1 MSAAAPAHDAASAAD
16 RRLAE
21 FGVLGVMVLWAG
33 NFIVV
38 KSRRRRPAA
47 GRLHVP
53 AVTLVSATLF
63 LLLRW
68 REGSVG
74 LPRRDRLAIMGFG
87 ALGFGVYQMLWT
99 AASRP
104 SRPAT
109 RR

>member
-1 MSAAAPAHDAASAAD
+1 MSAASRAHHAAVSAAD

-38 KSRRRRPAA
+38 KS
-47 GRLHVP
+47 
-53 AVTLVSATLF
+53 AVGVLPPVGFTFLRFTLVSATLF

-74 LPRRDRLAIMGFG
+74 LSRRDRLAIMGFG
-87 ALGFGVYQMLWT
+87 ALGFSVYQIL
-99 AASRP
+99 
-104 SRPAT
+104 
-109 RR
+109 